1 MENEKVLTN
10 INSIKKK
17 IADTLSKLIDTKI
30 KQNKNIEIIAISKRQ
45 PIERI
50 ISALDSGHKIFGE
63 NQVQE
68 TITKWPLLKNKYSN
82 IQLHLVGPLQSNK
95 AKDAI
100 SIFDVIQTVDR
111 EKIAKALKKEEDNL
125 KRKISYMIQINTGK
139 EPQKSGIMPDDADN
153 FFKYCKEDLKLNI
166 KGLMCI
172 PPYKEDPSV
181 HFSYLRKKSLEY
193 DLPNLS
199 MGMSEDYEKAVTMG
213 ATHIR
218 VGTAIFG
225 ERPKKIIKTNL

>member
-45 PIERI
+45 PIERV

-95 AKDAI
+95 VKDAI

-153 FFKYCKEDLKLNI
+153 FFKYCKEDPSIHFAYLK
-166 KGLMCI
+166 
-172 PPYKEDPSV
+172 
-181 HFSYLRKKSLEY
+181 KKKLEY
-193 DLPNLS
+193 KLPYLS
-199 MGMSEDYEKAVTMG
+199 MGMSEDYEKAVTLG

-218 VGTAIFG
+218 IGTAIFG
-225 ERPKKIIKTNL
+225 ERPKK